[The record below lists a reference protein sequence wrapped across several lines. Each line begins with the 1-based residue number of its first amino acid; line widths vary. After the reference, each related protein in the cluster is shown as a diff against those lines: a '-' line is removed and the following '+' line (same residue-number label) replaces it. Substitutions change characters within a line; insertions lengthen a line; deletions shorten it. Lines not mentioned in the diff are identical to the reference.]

1 MLFRNRKTRAKAF
14 AAVAAVAA
22 VGLALAGCSGSSST
36 ASAGSPTKGN
46 ITWWGWTPTTDL
58 ASNLIKE
65 FNKQYPNIHVT
76 YKNFQDQAFASAL
89 RPALASSVGPDVFDT
104 LVGGS
109 GAAISIY
116 GVDAVNLTPA
126 IEKLRGADW
135 KKGLYPAG
143 VTDFTV
149 KGQLKGVPVGKVTSG
164 FMWMNAAL
172 MNKLNLKEPKTLAQ
186 WTSECK
192 VIRAA
197 GDGCL
202 TEGVDAAGFEVDT
215 LHSIANSVDP
225 GYWTKATNGTAKWT
239 APQMVKT
246 LSIWKDLDSD
256 GILNPGSLGIQQYPD
271 ANNNFLS
278 GKSAFVQMGTWY
290 RQYADVPGLTA
301 GLQAAGVS
309 SSTAKVPLV
318 PVPFP
323 NVAGHVGE
331 LFGDPDYGVSVNRK
345 SKEIPAAT
353 TFALWLGATKEGQ
366 QVIAN
371 NLDED
376 PVLESVK
383 ADLSKVT
390 LVDPKVQSPY
400 LDALAT
406 TLSKGV
412 TEPRLANISAGL
424 DQALEDA
431 AASVIGGQATPTQA
445 AQTLQGASG
454 Q

>member
-1 MLFRNRKTRAKAF
+1 MMFQKSHKRARAL

-22 VGLALAGCSGSSST
+22 IGLALAGCSSSSSST
-36 ASAGSPTKGN
+36 TTSSATKGN
-46 ITWWGWTPTTDL
+46 ITWWGWTPTTAL
-58 ASNLIKE
+58 AANLIKQ

-76 YKNFQDQAFASAL
+76 YKNYQDQAFASAL
-89 RPALASSVGPDVFDT
+89 RPALASNAGPDVFNT

-109 GAAISIY
+109 GAAVSIY

-126 IEKLRGADW
+126 IEKLRGSNW
-135 KKGLYPAG
+135 KTGLYAAG
-143 VTDFTV
+143 VQDFTV

-164 FMWMNAAL
+164 FMWMNAGL
-172 MNKLNLKEPKTLAQ
+172 MNKLKLKEPKTLAQ

-192 VIRAA
+192 TIRAA
-197 GDGCL
+197 GYGCL

-225 GYWTKATNGTAKWT
+225 GYWTKATDGQAKWT
-239 APQMVKT
+239 ASQMVKT
-246 LSIWKDLDSD
+246 LAIWKSLDTD
-256 GILNPGSLGIQQYPD
+256 GILNPGALGIQQYPD

-301 GLQAAGVS
+301 GLQAAGVA
-309 SSTAKVPLV
+309 SSTAKVPIV

-323 NVAGHVGE
+323 NVGGNTVA
-331 LFGDPDYGVSVNRK
+331 LFGDPDYGFSVNKK
-345 SKEIPAAT
+345 SKNIAAAT
-353 TFALWLGATKEGQ
+353 TFALWVGATKPGQ

-390 LVDPKVQSPY
+390 LVDPSVQSPY
-400 LDALAT
+400 LNSLAA
-406 TLSKGV
+406 TLSQGV
-412 TEPRLANISAGL
+412 TQPRLANVSAGL

-431 AASVIGGQATPTQA
+431 ASSVLGGQATPAQA
-445 AQTLQGASG
+445 VQTLQSASG

>member
-1 MLFRNRKTRAKAF
+1 MFQKSHRRARALAAI
-14 AAVAAVAA
+14 AAVAAI
-22 VGLALAGCSGSSST
+22 GLTLAGCSSSSSST
-36 ASAGSPTKGN
+36 TAGSADKGN
-46 ITWWGWTPTTDL
+46 ITWWGWTPTTAL
-58 ASNLIKE
+58 AANLIKQ

-76 YKNFQDQAFASAL
+76 YKNYQDQSFASAL
-89 RPALASSVGPDVFDT
+89 RPALASNVGPDVFNT

-126 IEKLRGADW
+126 IEKLRGANW
-135 KKGLYPAG
+135 KTGLYPAG

-149 KGQLKGVPVGKVTSG
+149 GGQLKGVPVGKVTSG

-192 VIRAA
+192 TIRAA
-197 GDGCL
+197 GYGCL

-225 GYWTKATNGTAKWT
+225 GYWTNATNGKAKWT

-246 LSIWKDLDSD
+246 LTIWKSLDTD
-256 GILNPGSLGIQQYPD
+256 GILNPGALGIQQYPD

-309 SSTAKVPLV
+309 SSTAKVPIV

-323 NVAGHVGE
+323 NVCGSTGA
-331 LFGDPDYGVSVNRK
+331 LFGDPDYGVSVNKK
-345 SKEIPAAT
+345 SKNIAAAT

-383 ADLSKVT
+383 ADLSTVQ
-390 LVDPKVQSPY
+390 LVDPTVQSPY
-400 LDALAT
+400 LDSLAA

-412 TEPRLANISAGL
+412 TEPRLANISASL
-424 DQALEDA
+424 DQAIEDA
-431 AASVIGGQATPTQA
+431 ASSVLGGQATPAQA